1 MMRLIQHSD
10 IVTNGRGCGL
20 ADYRVR
26 VVTSEGNIV
35 PLFADP
41 SGTPLSDGEGRIVD
55 YASTDAKGHFAFYW
69 QPASGQV
76 LQVCNCRGSM
86 VSSTPGFGDRFVLA
100 NLAGCLPLSRV
111 EGLEQALESTA
122 LEADMQ
128 ALVQRVTALEAMS
141 PGGGPNV

>member
-20 ADYRVR
+20 SDYRAR

-41 SGTPLSDGEGRIVD
+41 SGTPLSDGEGRIV
-55 YASTDAKGHFAFYW
+55 
-69 QPASGQV
+69 V

-122 LEADMQ
+122 LKADLQ

-141 PGGGPNV
+141 PGGGPNA

>member
-10 IVTNGRGCGL
+10 IVSNGRGCGL
-20 ADYRVR
+20 ANYRVR
-26 VVTSEGNIV
+26 VVTSEGDVV

-41 SGTPLSDGEGRIVD
+41 SGTPFSDGEGRIVD

-122 LEADMQ
+122 LEADLQ